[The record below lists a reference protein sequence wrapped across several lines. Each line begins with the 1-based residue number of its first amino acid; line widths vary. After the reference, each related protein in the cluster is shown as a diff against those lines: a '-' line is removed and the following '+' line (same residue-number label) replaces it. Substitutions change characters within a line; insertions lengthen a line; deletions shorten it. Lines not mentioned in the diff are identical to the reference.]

1 VYTSDTAKRR
11 FEVLARQV
19 FTRFK
24 ALLTEPAA
32 LQFAERHDN
41 IEAIYKKLMERRD
54 TADVTAVLKDLHR
67 IVNAA
72 IRTDTPG
79 DDQAA
84 GRTYDLSKINM
95 EKLRDEFAKK
105 VKRKATAL
113 KDIRD
118 VVEARLAQMLGKN
131 ATRMDYQKRYEDIVA
146 DYNNDKNRVT
156 IEETFRRLMELA
168 DSLDDEQNRHVREG
182 LSEEELALFDLLKRD
197 GLSRKDRERV
207 KQASR
212 DLLAAIQQRLGQ
224 LDRFWEK
231 EQTKSDVEVFI
242 LDKVYAAAN
251 AAVHR
256 RRQGSGR
263 RPRLPARLAAGVAG
277 RCGTG
282 DMIERVADTASG
294 VGRPSPADVRGEGRG
309 HAKARRHAVMGRQ
322 AAVSPRRQAAA
333 AASSNTSTP
342 ASGAIDA
349 AGIAS
354 PRCQAATASRL
365 PAPSTRYNT

>member
-1 VYTSDTAKRR
+1 MYTSDTAKRR

-231 EQTKSDVEVFI
+231 EQTKSDVEVYI
-242 LDKVYAAAN
+242 LDKVYADLPTPPFTAADKEAV
-251 AAVHR
+251 AAHVYQHVWQ
-256 RRQGSGR
+256 QGCGAMRHGR
-263 RPRLPARLAAGVAG
+263 H
-277 RCGTG
+277 
-282 DMIERVADTASG
+282 D
-294 VGRPSPADVRGEGRG
+294 
-309 HAKARRHAVMGRQ
+309 
-322 AAVSPRRQAAA
+322 
-333 AASSNTSTP
+333 
-342 ASGAIDA
+342 
-349 AGIAS
+349 
-354 PRCQAATASRL
+354 
-365 PAPSTRYNT
+365 